1 MSSTPKV
8 YKTSKMIEALQ
19 ALYMGKPLVSRD
31 RKGSNYNQYFS
42 MMRNKYHIKLD
53 EVSEP
58 NYDNPQSH
66 LKRRLVMTK
75 ENLEIVES
83 VLMRLGGRVPSRRD
97 ESQKTSS

>member
-19 ALYMGKPLVSRD
+19 ALYMGKALVSRD
-31 RKGSNYNQYFS
+31 KKGSNYNQYFS
-42 MMRNKYHIKLD
+42 KMRNKYNIKLD

-83 VLMRLGGRVPSRRD
+83 ILMKLGGRIPSQRN
-97 ESQKTSS
+97 ESQKG